1 MKACA
6 SAVARRGAN
15 DDVGCLERLQ
25 KVSAERTQK
34 RAPES
39 PRARPTSSPRG
50 RPGSFVMGVHAL
62 VEAHSDR
69 GDMHWAAFW
78 WGTF

>member
-1 MKACA
+1 MKASA
-6 SAVARRGAN
+6 SAVGQPGTL
-15 DDVGCLERLQ
+15 DEVGCLERLQ

-34 RAPES
+34 RARES
-39 PRARPTSSPRG
+39 GWTRPTSSPRG